1 MTYRTTTP
9 IIGKHH
15 GDPEEIIDWATQNGS
30 ANIEDVEKYV
40 NTVYTMAPLLG
51 LNPDVV
57 VAQSIHE
64 TTQDGI
70 PWNSYWWKTRGNPA
84 GIGITGD
91 PKQNDQSATF
101 PTGVESAVAQL
112 AHLGLYAGL
121 DVPESMRQLDPR
133 WDAAIDAGYFGI
145 ANTISD
151 LTNTWAIDDQY
162 GEKLAQRLNE
172 MVSAGLIIPEEEDMA
187 TKKLHVIL
195 VAGHNSVGDG
205 GNPTERALTP
215 NLAKAYFKAFSGA
228 GISVEWINPSLT
240 PGGLDGLA
248 SLTARKI
255 RDADA
260 DLVVAF
266 DLHFNGAS
274 SGVHVIPA
282 HNRKAKG
289 GMLSTAIVAGRV
301 PEDVMEN
308 NTLDVTFSGALA
320 KNIVAANPGMYLWG
334 TTGIMPENQTGVGL
348 QGYRLA
354 MMAYSAPWRDKSIR
368 ITVEHGGTN
377 DAQRE
382 DFYNRCANAALVTVK
397 SVLGTRIDPAPQP
410 EPEPEPEPPT
420 GDPGSPPLVAFLF
433 GSANGYAFDANGPVS
448 KLWLERGDK
457 TGQWPR
463 LVDVREDNGEKWFV
477 FGDGSV
483 VSAVTGSAP
492 EYVTSIA

>member
-1 MTYRTTTP
+1 M
-9 IIGKHH
+9 
-15 GDPEEIIDWATQNGS
+15 
-30 ANIEDVEKYV
+30 
-40 NTVYTMAPLLG
+40 
-51 LNPDVV
+51 
-57 VAQSIHE
+57 
-64 TTQDGI
+64 
-70 PWNSYWWKTRGNPA
+70 
-84 GIGITGD
+84 
-91 PKQNDQSATF
+91 
-101 PTGVESAVAQL
+101 
-112 AHLGLYAGL
+112 
-121 DVPESMRQLDPR
+121 
-133 WDAAIDAGYFGI
+133 
-145 ANTISD
+145 
-151 LTNTWAIDDQY
+151 
-162 GEKLAQRLNE
+162 
-172 MVSAGLIIPEEEDMA
+172 

-205 GNPTERALTP
+205 GNPAERALTP
-215 NLAKAYFKAFSGA
+215 KLAQAYFKAFSGA

-397 SVLGTRIDPAPQP
+397 SILGTRIDPTPQP